1 MDDTLR
7 ALFEEEAAQELAGI
21 EALLDHAADPEAAPA
36 LYRHAHTIK
45 GSAAVMGMDDV
56 ARLAKAL
63 EAIFDDA
70 RSGGRPVAEHEA
82 PVIRAVVADLR
93 YVVSGVLMGLDVS
106 GVVADAEAAL
116 AALAAEPSPAP
127 APSAPEAATGD
138 AGLEALVRAI
148 GRAQLTLMR
157 HAVPAAETLPEY
169 EALRALLG
177 EDAAAAP
184 SPAPAGGRRALVVED
199 SPLVREHHRR
209 ILADAGF
216 DVRVA
221 EDGADALDVL
231 GAWTADVVV
240 TDVEMPRMDG
250 IALTETLRGDAR
262 LADTPVLMVTSRA
275 DSATRR
281 RGAQAGADDYLVK
294 RVDRDALLSA
304 VARVLEPAA

>member
-7 ALFEEEAAQELAGI
+7 GLFEEEAAQELAGI
-21 EALLDHAADPEAAPA
+21 EALLDHAADPAAAPA

-70 RSGGRPVAEHEA
+70 RSGGRPVAEHEV

-93 YVVSGVLMGLDVS
+93 YVVSGVLMKLDVS

-116 AALAAEPSPAP
+116 AALASEPSPAP
-127 APSAPEAATGD
+127 SAPAAATGD
-138 AGLEALVRAI
+138 AGLEALMRAI

-177 EDAAAAP
+177 EDAAAT
-184 SPAPAGGRRALVVED
+184 PAPAPSGGRRALVVED

-231 GAWTADVVV
+231 GAWAADVVV